1 MSNKTEYR
9 RATPQDLTGIVK
21 LGEEMHQET
30 AFSNIEFSVE
40 RTASETMRCILDP
53 NYFANIAVQGDKI
66 VGILFGYLE
75 KPFFTEQIAGFDCVW
90 YVSHDARNTMVGP
103 RLLKQF
109 EAWTKINGGS
119 IVYTTLGS
127 NYKSDR
133 VGKLMERM
141 GFECQGGWYRKD
153 I

>member
-1 MSNKTEYR
+1 LSKSEYR
-9 RATPQDLTGIVK
+9 RATPQDLTGIVR
-21 LGEEMHQET
+21 LGEEMHRET

-40 RTASETMRCILDP
+40 RTALETMRCILDP
-53 NYFANIAVQGDKI
+53 AYFANIALRDGKV

-75 KPFFTEQIAGFDCVW
+75 QPFFTEQVAGYDCVW
-90 YVSHDARNTMVGP
+90 YVDRATRNTMVGP
-103 RLLKQF
+103 RLLSQF
-109 EAWTKINGGS
+109 EAWTKAHGGS
-119 IVYTTLGS
+119 IVFTTLGS

-141 GFECQGGWYRKD
+141 GFEYQGGFYRKD

>member
-1 MSNKTEYR
+1 LSKTEYR
-9 RATPQDLTGIVK
+9 RATPQDLTGIVR
-21 LGEEMHQET
+21 LGEEMHRET

-40 RTASETMRCILDP
+40 RTALETMRCILDP
-53 NYFANIAVQGDKI
+53 AYFANIALRDGKV

-75 KPFFTEQIAGFDCVW
+75 QPFFTEQVAGYDCVW
-90 YVSHDARNTMVGP
+90 YVDRATRNTMVGP
-103 RLLKQF
+103 RLLSQF
-109 EAWTKINGGS
+109 EAWTKAHGGS
-119 IVYTTLGS
+119 IVFTTLGS

-141 GFECQGGWYRKD
+141 GFEYQGGFYRKD

>member
-1 MSNKTEYR
+1 MSKTEYR

-21 LGEEMHQET
+21 LGEEMHRET
-30 AFSNIEFSVE
+30 AFSNVEFSVE

-53 NYFANIAVQGDKI
+53 AYFANIALRDGKV
-66 VGILFGYLE
+66 VGILFGYLDQ
-75 KPFFTEQIAGFDCVW
+75 PFFTEQVAGYDCVW
-90 YVSHDARNTMVGP
+90 YVDRATRNTMVGP
-103 RLLKQF
+103 RLLSQF
-109 EAWTKINGGS
+109 EAWTKARGGS
-119 IVYTTLGS
+119 IVFTTLGS

-141 GFECQGGWYRKD
+141 GFEYQGGFYRKD

>member
-1 MSNKTEYR
+1 MSKTEYR
-9 RATPQDLTGIVK
+9 RAAPRDLKGIVE
-21 LGEEMHQET
+21 LGEKMHEET
-30 AFSNIEFSVE
+30 AFSNIPFSIE
-40 RTASETMRCILDP
+40 RTASEAMRCMLDS
-53 NYFANIAVQGDKI
+53 NYFANIALKDGKV

-75 KPFFTEQIAGFDCVW
+75 KPFFTEEVAGYDCVW
-90 YVSHDARNTMVGP
+90 YVDISCRNTMVGP

-109 EAWTKINGGS
+109 ETWVKMHGGS
-119 IVYTTLGS
+119 IVFTTLGS

-141 GFECQGGWYRKD
+141 DFEYQGGFYRKD

>member
-1 MSNKTEYR
+1 MSKTEYR
-9 RATPQDLTGIVK
+9 RATPQDLTGIVR
-21 LGEEMHQET
+21 LGEEMHRET

-40 RTASETMRCILDP
+40 RTALETMRCILDP
-53 NYFANIAVQGDKI
+53 AYFANIALRDGKV

-75 KPFFTEQIAGFDCVW
+75 QPFFTEQVAGYDCVW
-90 YVSHDARNTMVGP
+90 YVDRATRNTMVGP
-103 RLLKQF
+103 RLLSQF
-109 EAWTKINGGS
+109 EAWTKAHGGS
-119 IVYTTLGS
+119 IVFTTLGS

-141 GFECQGGWYRKD
+141 GFEYQGGFYRKD